1 MNLSKEE
8 LEGILGI
15 IGQAEEFRPIVKQ
28 VIELVGDFG
37 GELKPVLE
45 SFRSHCVENRIA
57 SIKQYMNAD
66 FTKEEAITMTM
77 DEAFA
82 VRRIFQNAGN
92 KSGSNK

>member
-28 VIELVGDFG
+28 VIEIVGDFG
-37 GELKPVLE
+37 GELKPLLE
-45 SFRSHCVENRIA
+45 SVRGFIVESRIA
-57 SIKQYMNAD
+57 SIHQFMNAD
-66 FTKEEAITMTM
+66 FTKKEAITMTM

-82 VRRIFQNAGN
+82 VRRIFPERRQ
-92 KSGSNK
+92 